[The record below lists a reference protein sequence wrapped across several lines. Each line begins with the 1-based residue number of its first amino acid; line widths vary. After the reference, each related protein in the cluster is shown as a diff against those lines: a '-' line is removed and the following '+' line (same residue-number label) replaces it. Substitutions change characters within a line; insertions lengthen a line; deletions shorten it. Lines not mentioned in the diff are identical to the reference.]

1 MPNNSTLGKRKVLI
15 ISYYWP
21 PAGGPGVQRWLK
33 FVKYLSEFGVIP
45 HVYVPE
51 NPSYP
56 IIDTNIEQQLSDE
69 VVIIKQKIFEPYQLA
84 AIFGRKKTQKI
95 SAGLITNAKNQT
107 FIEKALLWIRG
118 NLFIPDARI
127 FWVRPSVAF
136 LKEYICEHQINTIIT
151 TGPPHSLHLIGLKLK
166 QKNNNLKWI
175 ADFRDPWT
183 TISYHK
189 SLRLSHIANRRH
201 KLLEAK
207 ILQNADDI
215 IVTSP
220 TTKLEF
226 TSITQKPIHVITNGF
241 DMDANIITNDV
252 DTMFTIAHI
261 GSLLSE
267 RNPTFLW
274 EILSELKAE
283 IDTFSNDFQLKLIG
297 KVSDEVLN
305 SVQQFSLEINLNNM
319 GYLSHIQSV
328 KEQKKSQVLLLIEIN
343 NENTKCIIP
352 GKIFEYMV
360 SGRPIVAIGPKDS
373 DIKTIIEDSQ
383 TGIFVDYAEKQVLKT
398 HLIALYRQF
407 KNGNLAVD
415 AKNVAQYSRRNLTH
429 KLADIIF
436 R

>member
-1 MPNNSTLGKRKVLI
+1 MLNNSSLGKHKVLI

-33 FVKYLSEFGVIP
+33 FVKYLPEFGVIP

-56 IIDTNIEQQLSDE
+56 IIDSNIEQQLSDE
-69 VVIIKQKIFEPYQLA
+69 VVVIKRKIFEPYQIA

-95 SAGLITNAKNQT
+95 SAGLITNPKNQT
-107 FIEKALLWIRG
+107 FIEKVLLWIRG
-118 NLFIPDARI
+118 NLFIPDARV
-127 FWVRPSVAF
+127 FWVRSSVAF
-136 LKEYICEHQINTIIT
+136 LKEYVCEHQINTIIT

-166 QKNNNLKWI
+166 QNNNSLKWI

-189 SLRLSHIANRRH
+189 SLRLSHFANKKH

-207 ILQNADDI
+207 ILQVADDI

-220 TTKLEF
+220 TTKIEF

-241 DMDANIITNDV
+241 DIDANILANDV
-252 DTMFTIAHI
+252 DKMFSIAHI

-267 RNPTFLW
+267 RNPIFLW
-274 EILSELKAE
+274 EILNELKKE
-283 IDTFSNDFQLKLIG
+283 IDAFSDDFQLKLVG

-305 SVQQFSLEINLNNM
+305 SIQQFGLEINLNNI
-319 GYLSHIQSV
+319 GYLSHIQSI

-343 NENTKCIIP
+343 NENTTCIIP
-352 GKIFEYMV
+352 GKIFEYIV
-360 SGRPIVAIGPKDS
+360 SGRPIVALGPKGS
-373 DIKTIIEDSQ
+373 DIKNIIEDSQ
-383 TGIFVDYAEKQVLKT
+383 TGIFVDYSEKQVLKT

-407 KNGNLAVD
+407 KNENLAVV
-415 AKNVAQYSRRNLTH
+415 AKNVAQYSRRNLTS
-429 KLADIIF
+429 KLADIIL